1 MEVYLEDGEYVICSM
16 LTGRLQKEDATLSCY
31 CEHAI
36 QMEVCPPLKEEDF
49 LHRIFLD
56 HAKNNKE
63 NHQRIF
69 GGVDV
74 WVCMD
79 IVYDSG
85 FAYTAVHIG
94 PSAKVK
100 LGLTFNEEYPSF

>member
-1 MEVYLEDGEYVICSM
+1 MDLFSKIN
-16 LTGRLQKEDATLSCY
+16 
-31 CEHAI
+31 
-36 QMEVCPPLKEEDF
+36 EEDF

-56 HAKNNKE
+56 HARNNKE
-63 NHQRIF
+63 NQQKVF
-69 GGVDV
+69 GNVDV

-94 PSAKVK
+94 PTAKTK
-100 LGLTFNEEYPSF
+100 LGLTFN